1 MFNRFGPDTE
11 IDKQISEQKKDGTCA
26 HMCICVG
33 SLGCSLIREN
43 DDLFN
48 KWHWESL
55 FQEGERLKHSND
67 VPHSHT
73 HF

>member
-1 MFNRFGPDTE
+1 M
-11 IDKQISEQKKDGTCA
+11 CA
-26 HMCICVG
+26 HMCICIG

-73 HF
+73 LLAGTIHCPGIHEAATVIIFLA